1 MCQEGYNF
9 LGCSS
14 QIVIM
19 PAAALN
25 NVESSH
31 AAGQAICAL
40 CYACATRLTDC
51 LAALM
56 DLYTSVQTAGA
67 AAPTGQSAMTEGD
80 VKAVRGPL
88 QCRAGCQKGNP
99 AQQSGLCNAEQAAM
113 TEGDVNVISGLSQ
126 CPMQRQGCGLTSPS
140 NTGRHVGAEASAT
153 T

>member
-1 MCQEGYNF
+1 MQEILHVQLRPSMCQEGYRCGDH
-9 LGCSS
+9 LL

-19 PAAALN
+19 RAAALN
-25 NVESSH
+25 SLESSH

-80 VKAVRGPL
+80 VKAVSWPL
-88 QCRAGCQKGNP
+88 QCGASCPDRKG
-99 AQQSGLCNAEQAAM
+99 
-113 TEGDVNVISGLSQ
+113 
-126 CPMQRQGCGLTSPS
+126 
-140 NTGRHVGAEASAT
+140 H
-153 T
+153 

>member
-25 NVESSH
+25 SVESSH

-56 DLYTSVQTAGA
+56 DLYTNVQTAGA
-67 AAPTGQSAMTEGD
+67 AALTGQSAMTEGD
-80 VKAVRGPL
+80 VKAVRGLP
-88 QCRAGCQKGNP
+88 QCRAGCQEGILE
-99 AQQSGLCNAEQAAM
+99 QQSGLCSAWQAAM
-113 TEGDVNVISGLSQ
+113 TPGD
-126 CPMQRQGCGLTSPS
+126 
-140 NTGRHVGAEASAT
+140 ASAVIGLLQVQGRLPERDLKAARWPL
-153 T
+153 